1 MTKKKIEKPEE
12 PPKIEEDDDEI
23 ICVCEE
29 DESDIEL
36 KKIAKIIKIHTLNVQ
51 VEIQTEDEKDTL
63 KGIKKLAEEI
73 IDKYS
78 GAEKID
84 KNC

>member
-1 MTKKKIEKPEE
+1 MTKKKIKKPEE
-12 PPKIEEDDDEI
+12 PPKTEEDTEECICDCDEN
-23 ICVCEE
+23 E
-29 DESDIEL
+29 DIEL

-63 KGIKKLAEEI
+63 NSIKKIAEEI
-73 IDKYS
+73 IDKYI
-78 GAEKID
+78 GAEKVD